1 MKTYLFDFDGTLV
14 DSMPTFSSIMLKILD
29 EYKIEY
35 QPDIVKIITPLG
47 YEGTAKYFRELGI
60 NLSVEEQLKKMN
72 SYAEKEYA
80 ENIQLKRFVKD
91 SLTFLKNQGNS
102 LNVLTASPHSL
113 LDVCLKRVGVYHL
126 FTNVW
131 SCDDF
136 ALTKAN
142 PEIYKLACE
151 KLEQQPKDVIF
162 LDDNITALKT
172 AKEAGLKVYG
182 VFDETSKDY
191 ADKIKEIADKYLL
204 DFSQLV

>member
-1 MKTYLFDFDGTLV
+1 MFD
-14 DSMPTFSSIMLKILD
+14 
-29 EYKIEY
+29 
-35 QPDIVKIITPLG
+35 
-47 YEGTAKYFRELGI
+47 
-60 NLSVEEQLKKMN
+60 
-72 SYAEKEYA
+72 
-80 ENIQLKRFVKD
+80 
-91 SLTFLKNQGNS
+91 
-102 LNVLTASPHSL
+102 
-113 LDVCLKRVGVYHL
+113 
-126 FTNVW
+126 NVW

-136 ALTKAN
+136 GLTKAN